1 MNERVHYT
9 DVRPGVCSR
18 QKTPQ
23 YWVSLTLAPLLWNI
37 LSKCFWTYFTYD
49 IDLEKEDFGKTL
61 SVFEQGLFV
70 NVTGIF
76 PSSNS
81 LKFIYV
87 HKGTLSKI
95 ENYFWAEQIIKAKE
109 KAEGSSVNKMACYS
123 FLIRCSCKI
132 WITKQHVSL

>member
-18 QKTPQ
+18 QKTPVC
-23 YWVSLTLAPLLWNI
+23 WVSLTLAPLLWNI
-37 LSKCFWTYFTYD
+37 LSKCFYTYFTYD
-49 IDLEKEDFGKTL
+49 VDLEKEDFGKTL

-70 NVTGIF
+70 NVTEIF
-76 PSSNS
+76 PSSNT

-95 ENYFWAEQIIKAKE
+95 WELFLS
-109 KAEGSSVNKMACYS
+109 GTDNKGKRKCRRLFCKQNGLLFIPCKM
-123 FLIRCSCKI
+123 FL
-132 WITKQHVSL
+132 